1 MDFLKKLFGKN
12 KDEPEELHLEFENLL
27 EWSKTRYKGQVNAA
41 RPLISDLYSVIDNK
55 LEQLRIDKKAFMAAT
70 PVESAD
76 KKMGKIADSNRD
88 VIVSNL
94 EILDEKITVP
104 NDNSVE
110 GAYAFYNESVSHL
123 DTFLDNTR
131 KSMLYAKSLYPT
143 EYGKINEDLA
153 NLNHA
158 LSDLFST
165 IEQPRYKLGMIS
177 NIFEDIEYI
186 HNLESE
192 IMNCRDKIQGLEN
205 KYSSLD
211 ENIQGAKS
219 DLEKL
224 IEGSEYPR
232 AEAINSEIDDV
243 RQQLLNVEAD
253 IKRMFTPLSKALSRM
268 KKQDENGIHTLSPQ
282 MRNILDIAV
291 KDSVLALDYDLDPL
305 YDELILRLQSDSL
318 GLKDKKKDKTLEQVH
333 SIKTSSSLKSLY
345 ENKKEYDNRLKQL
358 RDQLDQMDVYRQKT
372 SMEKDISKK
381 QEALVST
388 QDKLEDETKRLESL
402 EEQLEN
408 AKLKLDSHVNDAFE
422 ENIEIHFR

>member
-76 KKMGKIADSNRD
+76 KKMGKIGDSNRD
-88 VIVSNL
+88 VIVDNL
-94 EILDEKITVP
+94 EILDEKINVP
-104 NDNSVE
+104 HDNSIE
-110 GAYAFYNESVSHL
+110 GAHAFYIESLSHM
-123 DTFLDNTR
+123 DSFLDNTR
-131 KSMLYAKSLYPT
+131 KSMLYAKSLYPA
-143 EYGKINEDLA
+143 EYNKINGDLA

-165 IEQPRYKLGMIS
+165 IEKPRNKLDMIS
-177 NIFEDIEYI
+177 NVFEDIEYI

-192 IMNCRDKIQGLEN
+192 IIDSRNKIQELKN
-205 KYSSLD
+205 KYTSLD
-211 ENIQGAKS
+211 EDLQDAKS
-219 DLEKL
+219 DLEEL
-224 IEGSEYPR
+224 INGSEYPR

-243 RQQLLNVEAD
+243 RQQVLYVEAD

-268 KKQDENGIHTLSPQ
+268 EKQDENGIHTLSPQ
-282 MRNILDIAV
+282 VRNILGIV
-291 KDSVLALDYDLDPL
+291 MKDPVSALDYTLDPL

-318 GLKDKKKDKTLEQVH
+318 GLKDKKKNKTLEQLH
-333 SIKTSSSLKSLY
+333 SIKNSFSLKSLY
-345 ENKKEYDNRLKQL
+345 ENKKKYDNRLEQL
-358 RDQLDQMDVYRQKT
+358 RDQLDWMDVYHQKT

-381 QEALVST
+381 QEAFVST
-388 QDKLEDETKRLESL
+388 QDKLEDETKFLKSL
-402 EEQLEN
+402 EEKLEN
-408 AKLKLDSHVNDAFE
+408 TKSELSSHVNDAFE
-422 ENIEIHFR
+422 EDIEILFR

>member
-291 KDSVLALDYDLDPL
+291 KDPVSALDYDLDPL

-318 GLKDKKKDKTLEQVH
+318 GLKDKKKNKTLEQLH
-333 SIKTSSSLKSLY
+333 SIKNSFSLKSLY
-345 ENKKEYDNRLKQL
+345 ENKKKYDNRLEQL
-358 RDQLDQMDVYRQKT
+358 RDQLDWMDVYHQKT

-381 QEALVST
+381 QEAFVST
-388 QDKLEDETKRLESL
+388 QDKLEDETKFLKSL
-402 EEQLEN
+402 EEKLEN
-408 AKLKLDSHVNDAFE
+408 TKSELSSHVNDAFE
-422 ENIEIHFR
+422 EDIEILFR

>member
-1 MDFLKKLFGKN
+1 MDFLKKLFGMDR
-12 KDEPEELHLEFENLL
+12 DEPEELHLEFENLY
-27 EWSKTRYKGQVNAA
+27 EWSKTRYEREANSAK
-41 RPLISDLYSVIDNK
+41 PLISDLYSVIDNK
-55 LEQLRIDKKAFMAAT
+55 LDQLRVDKNSLLAAK
-70 PVESAD
+70 PIESAD

-94 EILDEKITVP
+94 EILDEKIIVP

-110 GAYAFYNESVSHL
+110 GAYAFYNESFSHL

-131 KSMLYAKSLYPT
+131 KSMLYAKSLYPA
-143 EYGKINEDLA
+143 EYNKINADLA

-158 LSDLFST
+158 LSDLFSA
-165 IEQPRYKLGMIS
+165 IEKPRNKLDMIN
-177 NIFEDIEYI
+177 NIFVDIEDI

-192 IMNCRDKIQGLEN
+192 IMDCRNKIQELEN

-211 ENIQGAKS
+211 ENIQGTKS

-224 IEGSEYPR
+224 IAGSEYPR

-253 IKRMFTPLSKALSRM
+253 IKRMFTPLSKALSRIQ
-268 KKQDENGIHTLSPQ
+268 KQDENGIHTLSPQ
-282 MRNILDIAV
+282 VRNILGIAM
-291 KDSVLALDYDLDPL
+291 KDPVSALDYDLDPL

-318 GLKDKKKDKTLEQVH
+318 GLKDKKKDKTLEQVK
-333 SIKTSSSLKSLY
+333 SIKNSSALKSLY
-345 ENKKEYDNRLKQL
+345 ESKTEYDNRLEQL

-381 QEALVST
+381 QEALLST
-388 QDKLEDETKRLESL
+388 QDKMEDEKKRLESL

-408 AKLKLDSHVNDAFE
+408 VKSKLSSHVNDAFE
-422 ENIEIHFR
+422 EDIEIHFR

>member
-1 MDFLKKLFGKN
+1 MDFLKKLFGKDR
-12 KDEPEELHLEFENLL
+12 DEPEELHLEFENLF
-27 EWSKTRYKGQVNAA
+27 EWSKTRYERQVNAA
-41 RPLISDLYSVIDNK
+41 KPLISDLYSVIDNK

-70 PVESAD
+70 PIESAD

-94 EILDEKITVP
+94 EILDEKIIVP

-110 GAYAFYNESVSHL
+110 GAYAFYTESVSHL

-143 EYGKINEDLA
+143 EYNKINADLA

-158 LSDLFST
+158 LSDLFSA
-165 IEQPRYKLGMIS
+165 IEKPRNKLDMIN
-177 NIFEDIEYI
+177 NIFVDVEDI

-192 IMNCRDKIQGLEN
+192 IMDCRDKIQELEN

-211 ENIQGAKS
+211 ENVQDAKS

-224 IEGSEYPR
+224 IAGSEYPR
-232 AEAINSEIDDV
+232 AEAINSEIEEV

-268 KKQDENGIHTLSPQ
+268 QKQDENGIHTLSPQ
-282 MRNILDIAV
+282 VRNILDIV
-291 KDSVLALDYDLDPL
+291 VNDPVSALDHDLDPL

-333 SIKTSSSLKSLY
+333 SIKNSSSLKSLY
-345 ENKKEYDNRLKQL
+345 ESKTEYNNILRQL
-358 RDQLDQMDVYRQKT
+358 RGQLDQMDVYRQKT

-381 QEALVST
+381 QEALLST
-388 QDKLEDETKRLESL
+388 QDKLEDEKKCLESL
-402 EEQLEN
+402 EEQLVN
-408 AKLKLDSHVNDAFE
+408 AKSKLSSHVNDAFE
-422 ENIEIHFR
+422 EDIEIHFR